1 MKKQRKDIWVIGF
14 ALFSMFFGAGNM
26 IFPPYLGLETGTDW
40 VTGFLSFTFA
50 DAGLA
55 LVAIVALVFGS
66 GSLEGMLRPLGKV
79 PSVLLSIACY
89 LCIGPLLAIPRTA
102 ASTFELAIAPSF
114 SFGPVP
120 FSFLFFI
127 LVFAFT
133 IRPNRVVDILGKI
146 LTPAL
151 YLSLL
156 ILIIRGIAT
165 PIGPI
170 AETGFDGA
178 FLSGLMVGYQ
188 TMDVIA
194 SVVFI
199 ILITNTLENRGY
211 AGKEKVKITIL
222 SGVVATIGMMVVY
235 GGLTYL
241 GATATNHLQRPWNFP
256 GQPAAGNCS
265 ALNEQRR
272 HCFIG
277 DYCRPG
283 LPYHC
288 NGPYFLCGCL
298 FFKAAAG
305 QVQLPRLCGRYLYFQ
320 CRGFQLWHQ
329 HHCCFFRPYFK
340 HNISGCAYHD
350 CPFLFSKAFAR
361 QRVPLQHGCRFNYQ
375 HGYHPLALCFLCPP
389 LGTSF
394 KQVRLWL
401 AAAYPFVRRS
411 RLVCKAA
418 PPNCIIY
425 PHGVCRHGA
434 FFLQSRRSAPVLR
447 ASQSIPPC
455 SAPWCS
461 CSFAVFYS
469 APTNRQKAAG
479 EDKIY
484 R

>member
-178 FLSGLMVGYQ
+178 FLSGLMAGYQ

-241 GATATNHLQRPWNFP
+241 GATATTIYSAHGISQANLLLGIVQHLMNS
-256 GQPAAGNCS
+256 GGIVLLGITAALACLTT
-265 ALNEQRR
+265 AT
-272 HCFIG
+272 
-277 DYCRPG
+277 G
-283 LPYHC
+283 L
-288 NGPYFLCGCL
+288 
-298 FFKAAAG
+298 
-305 QVQLPRLCGRYLYFQ
+305 
-320 CRGFQLWHQ
+320 
-329 HHCCFFRPYFK
+329 
-340 HNISGCAYHD
+340 
-350 CPFLFSKAFAR
+350 
-361 QRVPLQHGCRFNYQ
+361 
-375 HGYHPLALCFLCPP
+375 
-389 LGTSF
+389 TSS
-394 KQVRLWL
+394 
-401 AAAYPFVRRS
+401 AAAYFSKLLPGKYSYPAFV
-411 RLVCKAA
+411 AA
-418 PPNCIIY
+418 ICIFSAVVSNFGISTIVAFSAPILNIIY
-425 PHGVCRHGA
+425 PAVLTTIA
-434 FFLQSRRSAPVLR
+434 LSFFQKHLHDNVFRFSTAAALITSTVTTLWPYVSSAPLWELPL
-447 ASQSIPPC
+447 SKYGFG
-455 SAPWCS
+455 WLL
-461 CSFAVFYS
+461 
-469 APTNRQKAAG
+469 PTLLFGAAG
-479 EDKIY
+479 WFVKP
-484 R
+484 RRQTA